1 MTKTKRA
8 GANISA
14 AASTRRYIENGIRH
28 VCETYRE
35 RLPGSRAERDAQAY
49 FKGELEGYADEV
61 LMEDFTLHPRAFM
74 GFFNIAAGGMLLA
87 TPLYFL
93 SRGSVPLAAA
103 GLALNIVTV
112 LVFLFEYLFYWEFTD
127 FLYPKKTSRNVYAVR
142 RPSGEVRRR
151 IIFGGHTDA
160 ANEWTYSWLA
170 EGAGVAAAIGSAV
183 LAMIISL
190 LAATCN
196 VVYTVA
202 ANAYGYTAF
211 ASKWQGGWLAWS
223 VLLLICVVPGV
234 AIIFFINYRVV
245 VDGANDNLSAN
256 YIAMSVLKEMREG
269 GVRFGNTE
277 VGCLITGSE
286 EAGLRGAKAFA
297 KKHRAMLEDP
307 DVETIFVALDTM
319 REIEELRVCNF
330 GCTGTVFNDYA
341 VGDLLRDA
349 GRACG
354 VEMPNSELYPG
365 ALDSEA
371 FSVAGLRATGLSG
384 VSHAAKRYYHTR
396 EDTAD
401 NIDMDCIAL
410 SLNIC
415 KEMARM
421 FDRDGMA
428 GYDEKRNKK

>member
-297 KKHRAMLEDP
+297 KRHKAQLSDP
-307 DVETIFVALDTM
+307 NVETVFIALDTM

-330 GCTGTVFNDYA
+330 GCTGTVYNDKA
-341 VGDLLRDA
+341 VGDLLHDA

-354 VEMPNSELYPG
+354 VDIPDTEWYPG

-371 FSVAGLRATGLSG
+371 FTMYGLRASGFTG
-384 VSHAAKRYYHTR
+384 VSHDAKRYYHTR
-396 EDTAD
+396 QDTAD
-401 NIDMDCIAL
+401 NMDNGCLAL

-415 KEMARM
+415 KEAARI
-421 FDRDGMA
+421 FDKEGMA
-428 GYDEKRNKK
+428 KYDAV